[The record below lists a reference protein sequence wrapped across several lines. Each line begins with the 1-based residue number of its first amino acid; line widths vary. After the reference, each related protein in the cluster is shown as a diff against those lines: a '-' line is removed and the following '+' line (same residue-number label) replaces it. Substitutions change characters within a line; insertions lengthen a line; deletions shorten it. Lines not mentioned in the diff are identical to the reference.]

1 MTQKKLWIAFVLV
14 VSVSFAVLL
23 YYGSQIYQQ
32 APPIPEKVINEAGDV
47 LFTGNDIKDGQNIWQ
62 SIGGQEIGT
71 IWGHG
76 AYVAPDWTADY
87 LHREAQYLLNKWSQA
102 EYGKKFI
109 HLSVAEQV
117 AMEARLQEILRLN
130 RYDTSTKMLTITSE
144 RYEA

>member
-71 IWGHG
+71 IWGMVLTSRPTG
-76 AYVAPDWTADY
+76 QQITCT
-87 LHREAQYLLNKWSQA
+87 
-102 EYGKKFI
+102 GKHSI
-109 HLSVAEQV
+109 C
-117 AMEARLQEILRLN
+117 
-130 RYDTSTKMLTITSE
+130 
-144 RYEA
+144 